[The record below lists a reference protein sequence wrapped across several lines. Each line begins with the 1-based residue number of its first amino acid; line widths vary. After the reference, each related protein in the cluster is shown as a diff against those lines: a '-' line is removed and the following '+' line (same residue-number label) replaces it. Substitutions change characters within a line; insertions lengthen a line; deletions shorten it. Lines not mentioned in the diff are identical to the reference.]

1 MKIFH
6 PYLTAYG
13 EQAPGIRKA
22 VREVIAR
29 HKETG
34 RWLAIWENGRVR
46 RVAANH

>member
-1 MKIFH
+1 MKTKRSLQDKAVIA
-6 PYLTAYG
+6 LR
-13 EQAPGIRKA
+13 EA

-46 RVAANH
+46 RVAADH